1 MINIILAVLVSA
13 LATMGYVYLGYRL
26 VHWRSSYYELNG
38 VSEDLVSK
46 LEDAEEDRFKAE
58 NDLKVFKD
66 YLGVIASR
74 TIQAQLTQEQVAAIA
89 QHIAASLTPKGEM
102 N

>member
-1 MINIILAVLVSA
+1 MIATTLLVLVSVIVT
-13 LATMGYVYLGYRL
+13 LGYVVLGYRL